1 MIYLN
6 LVIGFIFFLAFIM
19 IFMSIVEGKIRDR
32 QNEKIIWRIEQMDK
46 RDRVVTRTGGLE
58 NDRLNE
64 RQ

>member
-1 MIYLN
+1 MIL
-6 LVIGFIFFLAFIM
+6 LIGSVMVFIISML
-19 IFMSIVEGKIRDR
+19 IFMSIIEGIIRSKR
-32 QNEKIIWRIEQMDK
+32 NEKIIWKMENMDK

>member
-1 MIYLN
+1 MIL
-6 LVIGFIFFLAFIM
+6 LTGCVIAFIIFIL
-19 IFMSIVEGKIRDR
+19 IFMSIIEGAIRDKR
-32 QNEKIIWRIEQMDK
+32 NEKIIWKMENMDK

>member
-1 MIYLN
+1 MIFKITLCVIIFV
-6 LVIGFIFFLAFIM
+6 LVMI